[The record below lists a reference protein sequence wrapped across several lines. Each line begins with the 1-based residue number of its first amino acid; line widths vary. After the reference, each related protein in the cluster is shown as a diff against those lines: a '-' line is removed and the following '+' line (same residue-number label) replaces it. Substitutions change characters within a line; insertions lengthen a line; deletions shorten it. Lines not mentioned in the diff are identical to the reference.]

1 MAGMKYVGNGDFVAG
16 VPARDLSA
24 DEVTMFGRAWLLS
37 KGLYQEIKTKR
48 KPVRKKIKPVE
59 EDYDDKWN

>member
-37 KGLYQEIKTKR
+37 KGLYQEIK
-48 KPVRKKIKPVE
+48 I
-59 EDYDDKWN
+59 

>member
-48 KPVRKKIKPVE
+48 KPVRKKNKTGGGGLR
-59 EDYDDKWN
+59 